1 MFMEFTYNHV
11 FHLNSYMKEKD
22 LPYRV
27 NFKDEKT
34 MGLEGLGICAC
45 TGKDDLAQ
53 EAVKEFFENE
63 GIDIIFSDDGLTF
76 EIA

>member
-1 MFMEFTYNHV
+1 MEFTYNHT

-53 EAVKEFFENE
+53 EAVREFFENE
-63 GIDIIFSDDGLTF
+63 GIDIIFSEDGLTF